1 MDIKTCLESS
11 LKGKKKPFV
20 REIFCD
26 LFHKNIKEKNNP
38 KLRIISIIKINTGMV
53 ARIGGSSVEVEE

>member
-1 MDIKTCLESS
+1 
-11 LKGKKKPFV
+11 
-20 REIFCD
+20 